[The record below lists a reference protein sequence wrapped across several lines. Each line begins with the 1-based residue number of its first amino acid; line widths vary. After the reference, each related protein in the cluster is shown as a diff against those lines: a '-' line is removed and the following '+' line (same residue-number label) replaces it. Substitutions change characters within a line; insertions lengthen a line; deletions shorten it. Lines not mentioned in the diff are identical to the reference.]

1 LGNLGVID
9 DKYDVAVSTAC
20 PALNNIVVDSVE
32 VGQSCIE
39 YLRKN
44 NLGRGHFI
52 CLNKLPNMDMG
63 PVQTPENVPRLF
75 DLIRPKDRKFAPA
88 FFSVLGNTLVAKN
101 LEQANRIAYGKPRRR
116 VVTLDGKLIDE
127 SGTMSGG
134 GNKISRG
141 GMSSR
146 FVSDIT
152 QEMLSELENERVK
165 IENEWK
171 DFNEKRKEYE
181 SQLEKRQD
189 EIPRLELALTK
200 SEMDL
205 QSCIKRFADVEKHVN
220 QLRYSSIYF

>member
-9 DKYDVAVSTAC
+9 DKYDVAISTAC
-20 PALNNIVVDSVE
+20 SALNNFVVDNVE

-44 NLGRGHFI
+44 NLGRGYFI
-52 CLNKLPNMDMG
+52 CLNQLNNKSLNPNK
-63 PVQTPENVPRLF
+63 PPENVPRLF
-75 DLIRPKDRKFAPA
+75 DLVRPKDRKFAPA
-88 FFSVLGNTLVAKN
+88 FCHALGDTLVAEN
-101 LEQANRIAYGKPRRR
+101 LQQANRIAYGKNRWR
-116 VVTLDGKLIDE
+116 VVTLDGKLIDK

-146 FVSDIT
+146 FVTEIT
-152 QEMLSELENERVK
+152 QDMLSELEHQRVK
-165 IENEWK
+165 IEDEWK
-171 DFNEKRKEYE
+171 EFNEKRKEYE
-181 SQLEKRQD
+181 LQLEKRQD

-205 QSCIKRFADVEKHVN
+205 QSCIKRFADVEKHVE
-220 QLRYSSIYF
+220 QLR